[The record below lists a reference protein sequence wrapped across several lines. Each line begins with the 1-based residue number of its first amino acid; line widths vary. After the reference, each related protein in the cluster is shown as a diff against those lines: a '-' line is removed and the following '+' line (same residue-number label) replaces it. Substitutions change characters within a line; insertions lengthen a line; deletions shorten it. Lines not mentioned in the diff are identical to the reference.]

1 MDLASA
7 LDTWRGML
15 GDAQVLPADAATQ
28 AYGSDTG
35 GARRTLAG
43 ALRIRAAA
51 SLPEV
56 MRIAS
61 RYQVS
66 VYPISTGN
74 NWGYGSALPAR
85 DGCVLLDLSGLQ
97 MILNF
102 DADFGVVT
110 LEPGVTQQMLAD
122 FLHAGDYP
130 FLVPVTGAGP
140 HCSLVGN
147 ALERGYGIT
156 PHADH
161 FAAVTD
167 LQAVLADGSV
177 YRSALHEAG
186 GAELARLFKWGIGP
200 YSAGLFTQSG
210 FGIVTR
216 MSIVLAR
223 RPQVTMACLFQLKHD
238 ALLEPAVQ
246 AVHSLLARLPGVLG
260 GINLM
265 NLHRVLA
272 MTVPLPSGASQGRI
286 SPELIAHMARQ
297 NQVAPWTG
305 FASLYGTASTVAA
318 ARREMRGQLR
328 GIASRML
335 FVTPQRANTLARVAA
350 RVPGQIGKRLQRM
363 TQTLAHGLELL
374 AGQPNETALALAY
387 WRNPRVLPT
396 TGPKHPARDGCGL
409 LWYAPLVPMRAA
421 RVRAYVDMVHRVTE
435 RHGLEPLIT
444 LTSLNDRLFD
454 STVPLLFDRQQAAAV
469 AAAQSCHH
477 ALLEE
482 GRAQGCFPYRVGVDQ
497 MPWLSTATEA
507 PSTTPTPAWAAAAQ
521 QKAIGVWR
529 RLASCVR
536 ALSTL
541 RVSQPVWSAMTS
553 TARAP
558 PFSSPTRPCLPSAD
572 RSPPCST
579 ARSPPATRSAAR
591 STA

>member
-1 MDLASA
+1 MELASA
-7 LDTWRGML
+7 LDLWRALL
-15 GDAQVLPADAATQ
+15 GDAHVLAAAAAMR
-28 AYGSDTG
+28 AYGHDTG
-35 GARRTLAG
+35 GSRRSLAG

-51 SLPEV
+51 TLPEV

-61 RYQVS
+61 RCQVC

-102 DADFGVVT
+102 DAELGVVT

-122 FLHAGDYP
+122 FLQAGEHP
-130 FLVPVTGAGP
+130 FMVPVTGAGP

-167 LQAVLADGSV
+167 LHAVLADGSV

-223 RPQVTMACLFQLKHD
+223 RPECTQACLFQLKDD
-238 ALLEPAVQ
+238 ALLEPAVL
-246 AVHSLLARLPGVLG
+246 AVRSLLTRLPGVLS

-265 NLHRVLA
+265 NRHRVLA
-272 MTVPLPSGASQGRI
+272 MTVAAPHEIAPGRI
-286 SPELIAHMARQ
+286 SPAWIEQLARQ
-297 NQVAPWTG
+297 NQIGAWTG
-305 FASLYGTASTVAA
+305 FASLYGTPRMVGA
-318 ARREMRGQLR
+318 ARHAMRQALG

-335 FVTPQRANTLARVAA
+335 FVTPQRAERWQRLAGH
-350 RVPGQIGKRLQRM
+350 VPASLGQRLQRM
-363 TQTLAHGLELL
+363 TQTLARGLELV
-374 AGQPNETALALAY
+374 AGRPNEAALALAY
-387 WRNPRVLPT
+387 WRKPNPAPT
-396 TGPKHPARDGCGL
+396 AGPKHPARDGCGL
-409 LWYAPLVPMRAA
+409 LWYAPLLPMRPA
-421 RVRAYVDMVHRVTE
+421 RVRAYVELVQRVTE
-435 RHGLEPLIT
+435 RHALEPLIT

-454 STVPLLFDRQQAAAV
+454 STVPLLFDRQQPAAV
-469 AAAQSCHH
+469 AAAHSCLH

-482 GRAQGCFPYRVGVDQ
+482 GRAQGWFPYRLGVDQ
-497 MPWLSTATEA
+497 MPWLAALQTDAQAFHMRLQRSIDPQGLIA
-507 PSTTPTPAWAAAAQ
+507 P
-521 QKAIGVWR
+521 GR
-529 RLASCVR
+529 Y
-536 ALSTL
+536 
-541 RVSQPVWSAMTS
+541 SQ
-553 TARAP
+553 
-558 PFSSPTRPCLPSAD
+558 AD
-572 RSPPCST
+572 QT
-579 ARSPPATRSAAR
+579 YE
-591 STA
+591 

>member
-1 MDLASA
+1 MDIASA
-7 LDTWRGML
+7 LDTWRMLL
-15 GDAQVLPADAATQ
+15 GDAHVLPADAATQ

-66 VYPISTGN
+66 VYPINTGN
-74 NWGYGSALPAR
+74 NWGHGSALPAR
-85 DGCVLLDLSGLQ
+85 DGCVLLDLSGLE

-102 DADFGVVT
+102 DAEFSVVT
-110 LEPGVTQQMLAD
+110 LEPGVTQHMLAE
-122 FLHAGDYP
+122 FLQASDYP

-161 FAAVTD
+161 FGAVTD
-167 LQAVLADGSV
+167 VQAVLADGIV

-223 RPQVTMACLFQLKHD
+223 RPQVTMACLFQLKDD

-246 AVHSLLARLPGVLG
+246 AVHTLLTRLPGVLG

-265 NLHRVLA
+265 NRHRVLA
-272 MTVPLPSGASQGRI
+272 MTVPLPTSATQERI
-286 SPELIAHMARQ
+286 SPALIAQMARH
-297 NQVAPWTG
+297 NQIAPWTG
-305 FASLYGTASTVAA
+305 FASLYGTATTVAA
-318 ARREMRGQLR
+318 TRREMRAQLR

-335 FVTPQRANTLARVAA
+335 FVTPERANTLARMAA
-350 RVPGQIGKRLQRM
+350 RVPGQLGVRLQRM
-363 TQTLAHGLELL
+363 TQTLARGLELL

-387 WRNPRVLPT
+387 WKNSQRIPPP
-396 TGPKHPARDGCGL
+396 TGPMHPARDGCGL
-409 LWYAPLVPMRAA
+409 LWYATLVPMRAA
-421 RVRAYVDMVHRVTE
+421 RVRAYVDMVHRITE
-435 RHGLEPLIT
+435 RHGLEPLIA
-444 LTSLNDRLFD
+444 LTSLHDRLFD

-469 AAAQSCHH
+469 AAAHRCHH
-477 ALLEE
+477 ALLED
-482 GRAQGCFPYRVGVDQ
+482 GREQGWFPYRVGVDQ
-497 MPWLSTATEA
+497 MPWL
-507 PSTTPTPAWAAAAQ
+507 AALQ
-521 QKAIGVWR
+521 GD
-529 RLASCVR
+529 
-536 ALSTL
+536 
-541 RVSQPVWSAMTS
+541 
-553 TARAP
+553 ARA
-558 PFSSPTRPCLPSAD
+558 FH
-572 RSPPCST
+572 
-579 ARSPPATRSAAR
+579 ARLQHSLDPHGLIAPGRYS
-591 STA
+591 

>member
-1 MDLASA
+1 MDLVSA
-7 LDTWRGML
+7 LDKWRSLL
-15 GDAQVLPADAATQ
+15 GDAHVLAADAATR

-35 GARRTLAG
+35 AARRTLAG

-51 SLPEV
+51 TLPEV

-61 RYQVS
+61 QYQVC

-102 DADFGVVT
+102 DAELGVVT

-122 FLHAGDYP
+122 FLRDADHP

-167 LQAVLADGSV
+167 LHAVLADGSV

-200 YSAGLFTQSG
+200 YSAGLFSQSG

-223 RPQVTMACLFQLKHD
+223 RPECTQACLFQLKDD

-246 AVHSLLARLPGVLG
+246 AVHTLLGRLPGVLG

-265 NLHRVLA
+265 NRHRVLA
-272 MTVPLPSGASQGRI
+272 MTVPAPATGLSGRI
-286 SPELIAHMARQ
+286 SPELIAQLAQHH
-297 NQVAPWTG
+297 QVAPWTG
-305 FASLYGTASTVAA
+305 FASLYGTARTVAA
-318 ARREMRGQLR
+318 AQRDMRQQLR

-335 FVTPQRANTLARVAA
+335 FVTPQRANTLERLAHH
-350 RVPGQIGKRLQRM
+350 VPGKLGARLQRM
-363 TQTLAHGLELL
+363 TQTLSRGLELV

-387 WRNPRVLPT
+387 WRNPQAPPAQ
-396 TGPKHPARDGCGL
+396 GPRNPARDGCGL
-409 LWYAPLVPMRAA
+409 LWYAPLVPMRAQ

-435 RHGLEPLIT
+435 RHAVEPLIT

-454 STVPLLFDRQQAAAV
+454 STVPLLFDRQRSAAV
-469 AAAQSCHH
+469 AAAHSCHR

-482 GRAQGCFPYRVGVDQ
+482 GRAQGWFPYRVGVDQ
-497 MPWLSTATEA
+497 MAWLAALQPDALAFHSRLQASLDPHGLLA
-507 PSTTPTPAWAAAAQ
+507 PGRYGQAE
-521 QKAIGVWR
+521 
-529 RLASCVR
+529 
-536 ALSTL
+536 
-541 RVSQPVWSAMTS
+541 
-553 TARAP
+553 
-558 PFSSPTRPCLPSAD
+558 
-572 RSPPCST
+572 
-579 ARSPPATRSAAR
+579 
-591 STA
+591 

>member
-7 LDTWRGML
+7 MDMWRTLL
-15 GDAQVLPADAATQ
+15 GDAHVLAADAATR

-35 GARRTLAG
+35 AARRTLAG

-51 SLPEV
+51 TLPEV

-102 DADFGVVT
+102 DAELGVVT

-122 FLHAGDYP
+122 FLQSGDYP

-140 HCSLVGN
+140 HCSIVGN

-167 LQAVLADGSV
+167 LHAVLADGSV
-177 YRSALHEAG
+177 YHSALHEAG

-223 RPQVTMACLFQLKHD
+223 RPEATQACLFQLRDD

-246 AVHSLLARLPGVLG
+246 AVRTLLSSLPGVLG

-265 NLHRVLA
+265 NRHRVLA
-272 MTVPLPSGASQGRI
+272 MTVPAPAADANGRI
-286 SPELIAHMARQ
+286 SQEHIEQLARA

-305 FASLYGTASTVAA
+305 FASLYGTTRTVAA
-318 ARREMRGQLR
+318 ARREMRQHLG

-335 FVTPQRANTLARVAA
+335 FVTPARAETLHRLAA
-350 RVPGQIGKRLQRM
+350 RVPGNLGTRLQRM
-363 TQTLAHGLELL
+363 TQTLSRGLELV

-387 WRNPRVLPT
+387 WRRSNGTPGAAPLN
-396 TGPKHPARDGCGL
+396 PARDGCGL
-409 LWYAPLVPMRAA
+409 LWYSPLVPMRAQ
-421 RVRAYVDMVHRVTE
+421 RVRAYVDMVQRITE
-435 RHGLEPLIT
+435 RHGVEPLIT

-482 GRAQGCFPYRVGVDQ
+482 GRAQGWFPYRVGVDQ
-497 MPWLSTATEA
+497 MAWLAGL
-507 PSTTPTPAWAAAAQ
+507 Q
-521 QKAIGVWR
+521 DD
-529 RLASCVR
+529 
-536 ALSTL
+536 
-541 RVSQPVWSAMTS
+541 
-553 TARAP
+553 ARA
-558 PFSSPTRPCLPSAD
+558 FHTRLQRTLDPHGLLAPGRYSQA
-572 RSPPCST
+572 
-579 ARSPPATRSAAR
+579 
-591 STA
+591 